1 MAGTVAVVTG
11 IASPIGQAVARRLAG
26 ECHRLVFSDPDRK
39 AARPVLDEVE
49 RIRQLHGFEIEP
61 VFVEADAATDEGANN
76 TFRAAIEAFGRV
88 DSVII
93 NGEVTVRNGD
103 GDGALSI
110 SLDAFVP
117 AVRTGSSALQRQSE
131 GSIVLTA
138 LMAGAW
144 PGDLGAAA
152 RETAVSSFSAFV
164 HAAASTFHGRGIA
177 LNGVALEDPERAD
190 RTLDITAPF
199 SAAAVKGDRQRR
211 SHQLYDAGYAA
222 RFLASSEARGLTG
235 QVFVLSGSGPI
246 AAPPYAV
253 SAEAAAY
260 SELFQRIEPLRD

>member
-26 ECHRLVFSDPDRK
+26 ECRRLVFSDPDRK
-39 AARPVLDEVE
+39 AAHTVLAEVE
-49 RIRQLHGFEIEP
+49 RIRTLHGFEIEP
-61 VFVEADAATDEGANN
+61 VFVEADAATDEGAHAV
-76 TFRAAIEAFGRV
+76 FRAAIDTFGQIDAAV
-88 DSVII
+88 I
-93 NGEVTVRNGD
+93 NGEITVRNSD
-103 GDGALSI
+103 GDGALAI

-117 AVRTGSSALQRQSE
+117 AVRASGAALRLQSE
-131 GSIVLTA
+131 GSVVLTA
-138 LMAGAW
+138 LMGGAW
-144 PGDLGAAA
+144 PGALGGAA
-152 RETAVSSFSAFV
+152 REAAVSSLSAFV
-164 HAAASTFHGRGIA
+164 HAAASALHGRGLT
-177 LNGVALEDPERAD
+177 LNGVALEDPERDDA
-190 RTLDITAPF
+190 TLDIAAPF

-260 SELFQRIEPLRD
+260 SELFQHIEPLRA

>member
-26 ECHRLVFSDPDRK
+26 ECHRLVFSDPDPK
-39 AARPVLDEVE
+39 AARPVLAEVE
-49 RIRQLHGFEIEP
+49 RIRQLHGFEIDP
-61 VFVEADAATDEGANN
+61 VFVEADAATDEGAQTIFRTAID
-76 TFRAAIEAFGRV
+76 TFGQV
-88 DSVII
+88 DSVVV
-93 NGEVTVRNGD
+93 NGEITVRNSD

-117 AVRTGSSALQRQSE
+117 AVRVGGGALNCK

-138 LMAGAW
+138 LMGGAW
-144 PGDLGAAA
+144 PGNLGATA
-152 RETAVSSFSAFV
+152 REMAVSSLSAFV
-164 HAAASTFHGRGIA
+164 YAAASALHGRGLA
-177 LNGVALEDPERAD
+177 LNALALEDPEQAD
-190 RTLDITAPF
+190 HSLDIAAPF
-199 SAAAVKGDRQRR
+199 SAATVKGDRQRR

-246 AAPPYAV
+246 AAPPYAA
-253 SAEAAAY
+253 SAASAY
-260 SELFQRIEPLRD
+260 AELFQRIEPLRR